1 MLNKFKE
8 NKKIM
13 EIKMDQAS
21 KMADEAAH
29 EFIDSIHTLVKDASE
44 EDLKKFL
51 QAEDDMIELEDKL
64 AVIAAFADTH
74 DDIDGAVII
83 GFASMVSQ
91 SLALAKSK
99 FYR

>member
-13 EIKMDQAS
+13 EIKMSQAS

-29 EFIDSIHTLVKDASE
+29 EFIDSIHALVKDVSE

-51 QAEDDMIELEDKL
+51 QAEDNMIEPEDKL
-64 AVIAAFADTH
+64 VVIAAFADTH
-74 DDIDGAVII
+74 DDIGGVAII
-83 GFASMVSQ
+83 GFGR
-91 SLALAKSK
+91 K
-99 FYR
+99 

>member
-21 KMADEAAH
+21 KMADEAAN

-44 EDLKKFL
+44 EDLKKFI
-51 QAEDDMIELEDKL
+51 QTDDDMIELEDKL

-74 DDIDGAVII
+74 DDIGDVTII
-83 GFASMVSQ
+83 GFGR
-91 SLALAKSK
+91 K
-99 FYR
+99 

>member
-21 KMADEAAH
+21 KMAEKMADEAAH
-29 EFIDSIHTLVKDASE
+29 EFIDSIHALVKDASE

-51 QAEDDMIELEDKL
+51 QAEDDMIEPENKL

-74 DDIDGAVII
+74 DDIGGVAII
-83 GFASMVSQ
+83 GFDR
-91 SLALAKSK
+91 K
-99 FYR
+99 

>member
-1 MLNKFKE
+1 MLNRFKE

-29 EFIDSIHTLVKDASE
+29 EFIDSIHALVKDASE
-44 EDLKKFL
+44 EDFKKFL
-51 QAEDDMIELEDKL
+51 QAEDDMIELEDKF

-74 DDIDGAVII
+74 DDIGDVTII
-83 GFASMVSQ
+83 GFSR
-91 SLALAKSK
+91 K
-99 FYR
+99 